1 MAAVSISEAKAAL
14 VPLNAQR
21 AMTNL
26 WKEWNLREMAVV
38 WNVHL
43 VSRLMITPNE
53 SRRIL
58 YADRYY
64 NVGLLKKQIFI
75 F

>member
-26 WKEWNLREMAVV
+26 
-38 WNVHL
+38 
-43 VSRLMITPNE
+43 
-53 SRRIL
+53 
-58 YADRYY
+58 
-64 NVGLLKKQIFI
+64 
-75 F
+75 